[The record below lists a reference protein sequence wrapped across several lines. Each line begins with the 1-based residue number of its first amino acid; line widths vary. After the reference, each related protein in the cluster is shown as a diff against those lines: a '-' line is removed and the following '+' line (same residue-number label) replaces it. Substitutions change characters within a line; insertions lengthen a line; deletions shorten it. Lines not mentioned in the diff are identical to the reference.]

1 MPHFIALPEDIA
13 AVFGAAAPNFVDFL
27 TSSFSLQKED
37 VIAVSATQFENRLTR
52 ETTGI
57 RLEIAELRSET
68 RTDIAE
74 LRAET
79 QTAIAGVRTE
89 IAELRAETQASIAEV
104 RTEIAELRGETRAG
118 IAGLRAEMKADF
130 ASVHKEISGLHGR
143 IAGLHGEISGL
154 HGQIAGLHGQ
164 ISAQTR
170 WMLVGLAAAV
180 TLYPIIT
187 RLVGRLVP

>member
-1 MPHFIALPEDIA
+1 MPQFIALPEDVA
-13 AVFGAAAPNFVDFL
+13 AVFGAAAPKFVDFL
-27 TSSFSLQKED
+27 TSSFSFQKED

-89 IAELRAETQASIAEV
+89 IAELR
-104 RTEIAELRGETRAG
+104 GETRAG

-130 ASVHKEISGLHGR
+130 ASIHKE
-143 IAGLHGEISGL
+143 
-154 HGQIAGLHGQ
+154 IAGLHGQ

-187 RLVGRLVP
+187 RLVARLIP